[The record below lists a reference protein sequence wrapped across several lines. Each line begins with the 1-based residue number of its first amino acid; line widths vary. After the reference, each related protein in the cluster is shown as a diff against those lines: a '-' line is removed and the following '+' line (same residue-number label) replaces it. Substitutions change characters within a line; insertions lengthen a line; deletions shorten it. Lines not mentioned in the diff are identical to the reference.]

1 MAHDLGVSEHVTL
14 AGPKP
19 WEKIDRYYAMG
30 DVFVSASRS
39 ETQGLTYVE
48 AMASGLCVCA
58 VYDTCLDGVITDGVS
73 GVLTEETDES
83 LLNGL
88 IRSFSDEG
96 KRIAASAAKYA
107 QPFSTQTFAARVEE
121 CYELAIIASQNRE

>member
-1 MAHDLGVSEHVTL
+1 VEDSVTFT
-14 AGPKP
+14 GPKP

-58 VYDTCLDGVITDGVS
+58 VNDSCLDGVIHDGVS
-73 GVLTEETDES
+73 GILTEEDDES
-83 LLNGL
+83 LLAGL
-88 IRSFSDEG
+88 MRAFSDEG
-96 KRIAASAAKYA
+96 RRIAQSAPEYAKPYGTEA
-107 QPFSTQTFAARVEE
+107 FAIKMEK
-121 CYELAIIASQNRE
+121 CYETALAAANK